1 MLQLAALA
9 APPPRWPSCM
19 GGRGALVT
27 TMVKSESDSPDW
39 AVLIEAVSLRRDRA
53 AFATLYEHFAPR
65 VKGFMRRSGA
75 TESAAEELAQE
86 TLLKVWRKADSFDPQ
101 SAAATAWIFT
111 IARNLRIDAFRREK
125 RKGEGQAMGVDA
137 EFVLDDS
144 PLPDEALSSAQTDAR
159 VLKAL
164 SSLSEEQRTVVELSF
179 YQEKAHAEIAQQ
191 LQIPLGTVK
200 SRLRLAMAK
209 LRSLLRETP

>member
-1 MLQLAALA
+1 MAIS
-9 APPPRWPSCM
+9 PPPWPSCT
-19 GGRGALVT
+19 GGQGVLVT
-27 TMVKSESDSPDW
+27 NMAKSEPDSPDW

-53 AFATLYEHFAPR
+53 AFARLYDHFAPR

-75 TESAAEELAQE
+75 TQSAAEELAQE
-86 TLLKVWRKADSFDPQ
+86 TLLKVWRKADSFDPK
-101 SAAATAWIFT
+101 STAAAAWIFT

-125 RKGEGQAMGVDA
+125 RKGERQTTDVDA
-137 EFVLDDS
+137 EFVLDES
-144 PLPDEALSSAQTDAR
+144 PLPDEALASAQTDAR

-164 SSLSEEQRTVVELSF
+164 SSLSEEQRRVVELSF

-200 SRLRLAMAK
+200 SRLRLSMVK
-209 LRSLLRETP
+209 LRSLLKEMP

>member
-9 APPPRWPSCM
+9 TPPPQWPCCM

-27 TMVKSESDSPDW
+27 TMVKSNSDSPDW

-86 TLLKVWRKADSFDPQ
+86 TLLKVWRKADSFDPN

-125 RKGEGQAMGVDA
+125 RKGEGQTMDA
-137 EFVLDDS
+137 DTEFVLDGS
-144 PLPDEALSSAQTDAR
+144 PLPDEALASAQTDAR
-159 VLKAL
+159 VSKAL
-164 SSLSEEQRTVVELSF
+164 SSLSEEQRKVVELSF
-179 YQEKAHAEIAQQ
+179 YKEKAHAEIAEQ

-200 SRLRLAMAK
+200 SRLRLAMVK